1 MITFQVIEQSKIE
14 DVKDILYI
22 EKTIKLFGIVLY
34 KYTYYLEYPKTKD
47 DSKNK
52 IGYKNN

>member
-14 DVKDILYI
+14 NVKDILYI

-34 KYTYYLEYPKTKD
+34 KYTHYSEYPETKD